1 MAHQSFIAKYEKG
14 KKIVLPPG
22 IDWPDGT
29 VVTVTPI
36 WDDDVTAPPN
46 GVDRNELGTDLA
58 ENPDNHDHNN
68 PRSRSRGSSH
78 RP

>member
-1 MAHQSFIAKYEKG
+1 MAHQSFIATYEKG

-36 WDDDVTAPPN
+36 REGDILPTDIVDDDLSPNLAPN
-46 GVDRNELGTDLA
+46 SNNHEL
-58 ENPDNHDHNN
+58 
-68 PRSRSRGSSH
+68 
-78 RP
+78 